1 MEGPPIEET
10 ASDNSQEQE
19 LSFEEQVA
27 LATTLFQ
34 AVDDRNVFIQRQ
46 GGFDTFAEAGQHVNG
61 MRGVYDSMEDAVSVA
76 RQEFDEKVVDKSAFV
91 SQLRSVG
98 NDALA
103 DVIASMFGVSKGN
116 IFSRFF
122 KKK

>member
-10 ASDNSQEQE
+10 TPDNLQERE

-46 GGFDTFAEAGQHVNG
+46 GGFDTFAEVGQHVND
-61 MRGVYDSMEDAVSVA
+61 MRSVYDKMEEKVSVA
-76 RQEFDEKVVDKSAFV
+76 RQEFDEKVVDKNAFV

-103 DVIASMFGVSKGN
+103 GVIASMFGVSRGN